1 VIDGEKV
8 PKRIPLR
15 TQLSP
20 RLAGGKAIGL
30 HSPVR
35 VISRLQK
42 SKADEAGGL
51 DSVVS
56 VVSVVSVSSVL
67 LDLFKVQLCSIFGS
81 ARSLGSARSRKYRHC
96 PGLLG
101 LSGANRDSTMAILD
115 RNQDEFNIPKTPE
128 SAAKPR

>member
-1 VIDGEKV
+1 MIDGEKV

-42 SKADEAGGL
+42 SKAAKLAGSIL
-51 DSVVS
+51 WF
-56 VVSVVSVSSVL
+56 L
-67 LDLFKVQLCSIFGS
+67 LFLLFLQFCSIFKVQFCSIFGS

-115 RNQDEFNIPKTPE
+115 RYQDEFNIPKTPE

>member
-30 HSPVR
+30 HSPVG

-42 SKADEAGGL
+42 SKADEVGGL
-51 DSVVS
+51 DSLVS
-56 VVSVVSVSSVL
+56 VASVFL
-67 LDLFKVQLCSIFGS
+67 QFCSIFLRFSS
-81 ARSLGSARSRKYRHC
+81 ARSLVLPH
-96 PGLLG
+96 L
-101 LSGANRDSTMAILD
+101 
-115 RNQDEFNIPKTPE
+115 
-128 SAAKPR
+128 